1 MDIWL
6 NGLFSNHLAIYPYNY
21 PTIQIFIYLSAQRT
35 KKGRAPFS
43 NHLFL
48 QMQFLK
54 MKIHQPLA
62 HCLILAFFMTLWA
75 CQNEPVENGNP
86 SSPLPD
92 SSNQQQTPGTMD
104 TVDLK
109 KLLEQY
115 DPPGREIWQKPE
127 RVIEKM
133 KDIENKV
140 VADLGAGS
148 GSFSFRLAQ
157 HAKKVIALE
166 LNPGFI
172 HYMDS
177 VKLIELKP
185 EYQQRFETRLVT
197 PTDSK
202 LKPGEADIVLIVNTY
217 IYIKDRLG
225 YLQHLWKALPEGGQ
239 VIIVDFKKKRIPIKI
254 PKQKDRL
261 ELYKVENELL
271 QAGFK
276 LIESDDQSL
285 EYQYIVVAEK

>member
-1 MDIWL
+1 
-6 NGLFSNHLAIYPYNY
+6 
-21 PTIQIFIYLSAQRT
+21 
-35 KKGRAPFS
+35 
-43 NHLFL
+43 
-48 QMQFLK
+48 
-54 MKIHQPLA
+54 MKIHHSLA
-62 HCLILAFFMTLWA
+62 YCLILTFFIMMEA

-86 SSPLPD
+86 SSTLPD
-92 SSNQQQTPGTMD
+92 SSTQQPTGAMD
-104 TVDLK
+104 TADLE

-127 RVIEKM
+127 KVIEKM
-133 KDIENKV
+133 EGIEDKV
-140 VADLGAGS
+140 IADLGAGS

-185 EYQQRFETRLVT
+185 EYQKRFETRLVT

-217 IYIKDRLG
+217 IYIKDRVG
-225 YLQHLWKALPEGGQ
+225 YLRHLWNVLPEGGQ
-239 VIIVDFKKKRIPIKI
+239 VIIV
-254 PKQKDRL
+254 
-261 ELYKVENELL
+261 
-271 QAGFK
+271 
-276 LIESDDQSL
+276 
-285 EYQYIVVAEK
+285 